1 MTQKLLQQTKTLQ
14 VIKITQTSK
23 LNNRMNFS
31 FFEGTVGMKNR
42 AYLTDP
48 AKKPYHG
55 WWCSVT
61 CSCKDRNLCQLCK
74 LFQEL
79 NCTGRPPKKARNSF
93 WCVVTCEHSVF
104 ANDLSSDGRP
114 LCPFGMLPDFHRL
127 NC

>member
-1 MTQKLLQQTKTLQ
+1 MTEKLLQQTKTLQ
-14 VIKITQTSK
+14 VIKLTQTSK

-79 NCTGRPPKKARNSF
+79 NCTGRPPKKTNSH
-93 WCVVTCEHSVF
+93 WCDVTCESKSGEV
-104 ANDLSSDGRP
+104 LSKSSDS
-114 LCPFGMLPDFHRL
+114 LCPTFQRL